1 MEGIGMQVIR
11 LDKQGK
17 VTDLVLDKKIS
28 VGKRVLD
35 LFIPIVFADKQVKPI
50 EDSAAFGGV
59 KVGS

>member
-35 LFIPIVFADKQVKPI
+35 LIPIVFKDRQAVCRR
-50 EDSAAFGGV
+50 
-59 KVGS
+59 